1 MDGVQTRLSWVI
13 PCVIIHDDLVNRAL
27 IPLEDKLHFFVR
39 ATRVASISQGR
50 LLWSRPIF
58 AGLGGCP
65 LFLAKMFA
73 QSVFPFHNLLMFLRG
88 IPPQRGASCDS
99 EMGRRRHRHGH
110 CSFDSPSS
118 PPRDSRGN
126 RDCGLCA
133 DYAHEQPGVCHT
145 DHFPAEDNVE
155 PLRLFELRSVG
166 FGEHPLLR

>member
-1 MDGVQTRLSWVI
+1 MMTSSTAHFSLSRTNFTFSSERL
-13 PCVIIHDDLVNRAL
+13 
-27 IPLEDKLHFFVR
+27 ELHR
-39 ATRVASISQGR
+39 SPKDASYGNS
-50 LLWSRPIF
+50 PIF

-73 QSVFPFHNLLMFLRG
+73 QSVFPFHNRLIFLRG
-88 IPPQRGASCDS
+88 IPPQRGALCDS
-99 EMGRRRHRHGH
+99 EMGCRRHRHGH
-110 CSFDSPSS
+110 CSFESPSS

-126 RDCGLCA
+126 GDCGLCA

-145 DHFPAEDNVE
+145 DHLPAEDNVE